1 MSNLPWLTIGG
12 FNEIT
17 SASEKEGGND
27 RPRQQKK
34 NFINTINY
42 CGLRD
47 LGFFGPKFTWLYQR
61 GDGLQTRERLDRAM
75 ATLEWLNIFPEA
87 KVFHLTF
94 SVLDHLPLALRMV
107 PNHRRKKARKTS
119 RFEAMWLRDQSCEEV
134 VQKAW
139 EEGKLVSSGSM
150 WVSCIERC
158 RSNLEAW
165 NKTEFGHVRRR
176 VAELQKRL
184 EWLELQPPSPEIN
197 SDLRRTRI
205 DLNSWLDKKNNMWH
219 QRSRLNWLQSGD
231 RNIGFFHA
239 KAFARQ

>member
-1 MSNLPWLTIGG
+1 
-12 FNEIT
+12 
-17 SASEKEGGND
+17 
-27 RPRQQKK
+27 
-34 NFINTINY
+34 
-42 CGLRD
+42 
-47 LGFFGPKFTWLYQR
+47 
-61 GDGLQTRERLDRAM
+61 
-75 ATLEWLNIFPEA
+75 
-87 KVFHLTF
+87 
-94 SVLDHLPLALRMV
+94 
-107 PNHRRKKARKTS
+107 
-119 RFEAMWLRDQSCEEV
+119 MWLRDQSCEEV

-165 NKTEFGHVRRR
+165 NKTVFGHVRRR

-197 SDLRRTRI
+197 NDLRRTRI
-205 DLNSWLDKKNNMWH
+205 DLNSWLDKKDDMWH

-239 KAFARQ
+239 KAFAWQ